1 MLLDKVI
8 TKGSTVSVKLTSGE
22 EILGC
27 FVSDNSTTL
36 VLDKLATISATPDGK
51 MGIIPWMM
59 TSRANRISL
68 NMSTVVAF
76 AITEDEI
83 AKAYTQSTSV
93 IKLA

>member
-1 MLLDKVI
+1 MILDKPV
-8 TKGSTVSVKLTSGE
+8 KQGATVSVKLTSGE

-27 FVSDNSTTL
+27 YMSESSTQL
-36 VLDKLATISATPDGK
+36 VLEKPATISATPDGK

-59 TSRANRISL
+59 TSRATKISL

>member
-1 MLLDKVI
+1 MLLDKPV
-8 TKGSTVSVKLTSGE
+8 KQGSTVSIKLTSGE

-27 FVSDNSTTL
+27 YVSESDTQL
-36 VLDKLATISATPDGK
+36 VLEKPATISATPDGK

-59 TSRANRISL
+59 TSRATKISL